1 MDSFHKYD
9 LFLVNKIP
17 LPNVTVGKTR
27 QDRPITSRWE
37 TGSEE
42 HGDVLNCLFRT
53 VNMAAKR
60 WPYFSGIFSVFFL
73 SELG

>member
-1 MDSFHKYD
+1 MDSFLLGKQ
-9 LFLVNKIP
+9 NS
-17 LPNVTVGKTR
+17 VTKRDTR
-27 QDRPITSRWE
+27 RWE

-42 HGDVLNCLFRT
+42 HGDVLVCLIRT

-60 WPYFSGIFSVFFL
+60 WPYFSRIFSVLFL